1 VNLKRVCAAAL
12 VLLIAPTARAQEPT
26 DRLVHWLAAV
36 EAHEPGNPGKV
47 ALDLAQWPGVELE
60 EVIQEA
66 RRYARAFEKTR
77 QDDANALL
85 LRGAVLH
92 ADIAR
97 LIPDDFERRSPKQQQ
112 IFIVSDGREQGT
124 RFVSIHWE
132 LGRSLLDAIAPAP
145 ATHRGALTWY
155 QETARELLWLRS
167 LAEATVHLPKARRIF
182 PADPALLFMSGVL
195 HERFSSASLQAAAQS
210 VLTENRGSTALNSAR
225 AELTRAERFFRETL
239 ALEPHHLE
247 ARIRHGRVLGELGR
261 HSQSADVLR
270 AAIEEGATGAFL
282 YLAELF
288 LGSQEDA
295 MGNHAGARA
304 CFERAASLYPRAQS
318 PRLALSQLSRRTG
331 DRPGAQR
338 ELQALADLPADERQR
353 EDPWWHYYNV
363 R

>member
-1 VNLKRVCAAAL
+1 M
-12 VLLIAPTARAQEPT
+12 VLLLAPTARAQEPT
-26 DRLVHWLAAV
+26 DRLPQWLAAV
-36 EAHEPGNPGKV
+36 KAHEPGNPGKA
-47 ALDLAQWPGVELE
+47 ALDVAQWPGVELE
-60 EVIQEA
+60 EVILEA
-66 RRYARAFEKTR
+66 RRYARALDKTR
-77 QDDANALL
+77 QDEANALL

-97 LIPDDFERRSPKQQQ
+97 LIPDDMERRSPKQQR

-124 RFVSIHWE
+124 RFVSLHWE
-132 LGRSLLDAIAPAP
+132 LGRSLVDAMAPAP
-145 ATHRGALTWY
+145 ATYPGALKWY
-155 QETARELLWLRS
+155 QETAKDLLWLRS
-167 LAEATVHLPKARRIF
+167 LAEASVHLPKARRIF

-210 VLTENRGSTALNSAR
+210 VLVENRGSTALNSAR

-239 ALEPHHLE
+239 AIEPHHRE
-247 ARIRHGRVLGELGR
+247 ARVRHGRVLGELGR
-261 HSQSADVLR
+261 HAQSADVLR
-270 AAIEEGATGAFL
+270 GAIEEGATGEFL

-288 LGSQEDA
+288 LGRQEDA
-295 MGNHAGARA
+295 MGNRARARA

-338 ELQALADLPADERQR
+338 ELRVLADLPADERQR
-353 EDPWWHYYNV
+353 EDPWWNYYNV